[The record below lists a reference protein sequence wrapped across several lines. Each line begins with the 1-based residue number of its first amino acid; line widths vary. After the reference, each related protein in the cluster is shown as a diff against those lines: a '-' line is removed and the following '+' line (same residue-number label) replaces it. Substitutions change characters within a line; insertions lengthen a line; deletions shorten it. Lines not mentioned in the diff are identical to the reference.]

1 MPAPILTRME
11 RSRNGLFP
19 LFLPA
24 LVLVPLA
31 GLVILFFSMRWFEA
45 DGQSAVRHRLIDA
58 AAAVERQLDEAVG
71 HQAEATRALG
81 SSPMVWLWVKFQGER
96 LTPSNLF
103 HAQTA
108 LAEVTN
114 YAGLVP
120 GVTVYLASER
130 TRTVYRDG
138 AAVAVLS
145 RDDPRDAWYASSL
158 KTEGVI
164 ISDDPHL
171 VRTSMRV
178 MNGRTLLG
186 ALTCVS
192 DVSALAAS
200 AFAGAVEEPGFS
212 FALTDR
218 EGAMLAA
225 RGEGTAAA
233 ATVFDLFGPAQRASV
248 SAAMAAVVRPGAMTV
263 DLYSGKGRRSLV
275 AVTRTGAPGW
285 YLFALADLPR
295 APASRGVIL
304 AGVAAAALALLIA
317 AIALISLARARR
329 TDTLMLLLRE
339 ERDAANGIAREVGA
353 AALRLRTAAGSLR
366 ERAAALSTEAA
377 SATTSGNAA
386 ADLLAR
392 AEDRSAELR
401 AGFAARLPLL
411 AELASSA
418 RDAAAK
424 SQTARSAAETAS
436 LRAAEAEEELNRVI
450 TAGSAVSLAVE
461 SAVKEVDGVVQA
473 AERTRLLALN
483 AALEA
488 SRSGGQSRGG
498 ARVAGD
504 MRRLAEEAATHAQA
518 LAAALEEA
526 RTNARAVSR
535 AAQEAGTAV
544 HTASAGSSESSRAL
558 GSAWEGVNGVLSRVE
573 AAGVNAA
580 RLREDVA
587 VSDRGRSAIAGVTRV
602 MARIEELCTEIAA
615 IAAAVSTESAQAEQ
629 KASGLG
635 SLTPQ
640 DRRIT

>member
-1 MPAPILTRME
+1 MPASILTGME

-31 GLVILFFSMRWFEA
+31 GLAIVFFSMRWFNGDA
-45 DGQSAVRHRLIDA
+45 RLAVQHRLVDA
-58 AAAVERQLDEAVG
+58 GAVVSRQLDDAVG
-71 HQAEATRALG
+71 RQAEATRALG

-114 YAGLVP
+114 YVGLLP

-130 TRTVYRDG
+130 TRTVYQDG
-138 AAVAVLS
+138 AAVAALS
-145 RDDPRDAWYASSL
+145 PGDPRDAWYAASL
-158 KTEGVI
+158 RTEGVLV
-164 ISDDPHL
+164 SDDPRM

-178 MNGRTLLG
+178 MNGPTLLG

-192 DVSALAAS
+192 DVSILAAA
-200 AFAGAVEEPGFS
+200 AFSGAPEEPGFS
-212 FALTDR
+212 FALTDG

-233 ATVFDLFGPAQRASV
+233 ATVFDLFGPADRARIR
-248 SAAMAAVVRPGAMTV
+248 AAMGAVVRAGAMTV
-263 DLYSGKGRRSLV
+263 DAFAGKGRRVLA
-275 AVTRTGAPGW
+275 AVTRTAAPGW
-285 YLFALADLPR
+285 YLFVLTDLPR
-295 APASRGVIL
+295 APAARGVVL
-304 AGVAAAALALLIA
+304 AGVAAAALALLVT
-317 AIALISLARARR
+317 ALILIGLARARR
-329 TDTLMLLLRE
+329 TDTLMLLLTE
-339 ERDAANGIAREVGA
+339 ERNAAAGIAREVSA
-353 AALRLRTAAGSLR
+353 AALRLRTAAIKLR

-377 SATTSGNAA
+377 SAATSGNEAA
-386 ADLLAR
+386 GLLAR

-401 AGFAARLPLL
+401 SGFAARLPLL
-411 AELASSA
+411 TEIASSA

-424 SQTARSAAETAS
+424 SRDARSAAQTAS

-461 SAVKEVDGVVQA
+461 NAVKEVGGVVQA

-488 SRSGGQSRGG
+488 SRSGGQARGG
-498 ARVAGD
+498 ARVADD

-518 LAAALEEA
+518 LAAALGEA
-526 RTNARAVSR
+526 RTTARVVSR
-535 AAQEAGTAV
+535 AAQDAGMAV
-544 HTASAGSSESSRAL
+544 HNASARSSDSARVL
-558 GSAWEGVNGVLSRVE
+558 DSAWEGVDGVLSRVA
-573 AAGVNAA
+573 AAGANAVA
-580 RLREDVA
+580 LREEVGI
-587 VSDRGRSAIAGVTRV
+587 SDRGRSAVAGVTRV

-615 IAAAVSTESAQAEQ
+615 LAAAMSAESAQTAQ
-629 KASGLG
+629 KAAGSG
-635 SLTPQ
+635 SLTSQ
-640 DRRIT
+640 DRLIS